1 MPAGEPLVES
11 LGKTCTRYKMK
22 TGAEMNK
29 LMTNCAAGI
38 QREIKVKGQ
47 KLDTVTSFKYSLI
60 PKKCQGGG
68 DKYALPITVKF
79 DQSTRKFGRISF
91 ARLYAYCS
99 TSLENI
105 GILTLPPVTIITVV
119 TVDTSKK
126 ECASYYDSNALLR
139 AMVQFTVFLIPPPV
153 GFELGKP
160 QILVDCTFEVHNV
173 YRFVLVT

>member
-1 MPAGEPLVES
+1 MPAGESLVES

-60 PKKCQGGG
+60 PKKCQGG
-68 DKYALPITVKF
+68 DKYALLITVKF

-105 GILTLPPVTIITVV
+105 GILTLPPVIITVV
-119 TVDTSKK
+119 NVDTSKK
-126 ECASYYDSNALLR
+126 NMHLIMTAMRFCAQWCSLRYFKFRRQSDSNSVNR
-139 AMVQFTVFLIPPPV
+139 
-153 GFELGKP
+153 
-160 QILVDCTFEVHNV
+160 
-173 YRFVLVT
+173 RS